1 MTAYLTTRIRMASL
15 WKLLY
20 TPLAVGVVAGA
31 VCAGT
36 GVGTAAP
43 IPGPDAVTECR
54 STPDTPP
61 GSAGDVHWWFLY
73 NFTGEP
79 IYGEWSEQSGSAV
92 SEVKIAKDRQL
103 PDRGYESRGRN
114 DCGAWN
120 PYWMGHICSNHAWW
134 NLPRDVRRL
143 SHDAAFT
150 LQDVNGSLKATWNP
164 SSRDPFE
171 AFLTRNWAEG
181 SC

>member
-1 MTAYLTTRIRMASL
+1 MTAHHTTRIRMASL
-15 WKLLY
+15 RKLLS
-20 TPLAVGVVAGA
+20 TPLAVGILAGG

-36 GVGTAAP
+36 GLGTAAP
-43 IPGPDAVTECR
+43 VPDAITE
-54 STPDTPP
+54 STCAPDTPP
-61 GSAGDVHWWFLY
+61 AAAGDLNWWFLY
-73 NFTGEP
+73 NFTGQP

-92 SEVKIAKDRQL
+92 SEVKRVKEVPL
-103 PDRGYESRGRN
+103 PDRGFESRGRN

-150 LQDVNGSLKATWNP
+150 LQLVNGSLKATWNP
-164 SSRDPFE
+164 SDSRAPFE